1 MVLALAARVAIPL
14 PFSPVPVTGQ
24 TFAVLVLGATLG
36 ARRAPIAVLLYVAE
50 AAAGLPVLA
59 GGAAGLAAIVG
70 PTGGYIAGFVAA
82 AAILGLAADRGLT
95 RRIRT
100 LVPALVLAELAIY
113 AAGLAWL
120 ARYPLPVPLLDAG
133 FFPFVVGDLYKMLLA
148 IIAIRGSAPFTARLR
163 R

>member
-1 MVLALAARVAIPL
+1 MILALAARVAIPL

-24 TFAVLVLGATLG
+24 TFVVLVLGATLG
-36 ARRAPIAVLLYVAE
+36 ARRAPLAVLLYVAE

-59 GGAAGLAAIVG
+59 GGGAGLAAIAG

-100 LVPALVLAELAIY
+100 MVPALLLAELAIY
-113 AAGLAWL
+113 AAGVAWL
-120 ARYPLPVPLLDAG
+120 ARYPLRVPLLEAG
-133 FFPFVVGDLYKMLLA
+133 LFPFVVGDLYKMLLA
-148 IIAIRGSAPFTARLR
+148 VIAIRGIAPFTARLR